1 MYLLDTNTVIYFCN
15 SKLPEKSREFLF
27 GIDPAISVITN
38 IELFESAKIP
48 VKEQLILEGFVSMCT
63 VYREIDPTI
72 VLKAISIRQQFKNK
86 LPDAIIAAT
95 ALAYDLPLIT
105 HNFSDFEQIEG
116 LQLIDPFNPH
126 PLS

>member
-15 SKLPEKSREFLF
+15 SKLPEKSRAFLF

-38 IELFESAKIP
+38 IELFASAKIP
-48 VKEQLILEGFVSMCT
+48 VEEQLILEGFVSICT

-72 VLKAISIRQQFKNK
+72 VVNAVSIRQRFKTK

-95 ALAYDLPLIT
+95 ALAHNLTLIT
-105 HNFSDFEQIEG
+105 HNLSDFERIEG
-116 LQLIDPFNPH
+116 LQLIDPVNPH
-126 PLS
+126 SLS